1 MIIDLNCD
9 MGEGMPNDAAIMPY
23 ISSANI
29 ACGYHAGDK
38 ETIRKT
44 IDLCLQH
51 NVAIGAH
58 PGFNDKPNFGRM
70 PVPLS
75 QAELYQL
82 VWKQLE
88 IIEKICKEKQATLH
102 HVKPHGALYNMA
114 AKDKMMSHTIAQAV
128 KDFNPVLIYY
138 GLSGSVMI
146 SEAQAMG
153 LKTANE
159 VFADRT
165 YQRDGTLTPRSNT
178 KALIEKTE
186 NAVNQVLQMLTE
198 KSVTTVSGKIIPIK
212 ADTIC
217 IHGDGKHAVEFAGQL
232 NKALTMKGFTILSQ
246 HL

>member
-1 MIIDLNCD
+1 
-9 MGEGMPNDAAIMPY
+9 
-23 ISSANI
+23 
-29 ACGYHAGDK
+29 
-38 ETIRKT
+38 
-44 IDLCLQH
+44 
-51 NVAIGAH
+51 
-58 PGFNDKPNFGRM
+58 
-70 PVPLS
+70 
-75 QAELYQL
+75 
-82 VWKQLE
+82 
-88 IIEKICKEKQATLH
+88 
-102 HVKPHGALYNMA
+102 
-114 AKDKMMSHTIAQAV
+114 
-128 KDFNPVLIYY
+128 
-138 GLSGSVMI
+138 MI